1 MPNGAQKLTAD
12 AKQEVYDV
20 QLLRLF
26 ELADRNGIGQEFR
39 FVYDQNP
46 KYGFYPR
53 LYKWSIMYTPPQ
65 NKTRVL
71 LWARVQPRRGKF
83 HLYVAATAF
92 AEFYPV
98 ARHDAVRI
106 LGYNHHYALNMD
118 DLSMFFGNLDALFAL
133 IEKNRA

>member
-1 MPNGAQKLTAD
+1 VTSKANPPTYD
-12 AKQEVYDV
+12 A

-26 ELADRNGIGQEFR
+26 ELADQNGVGQEFR
-39 FVYDQNP
+39 CVYEQSP
-46 KYGFYPR
+46 RYGFYPR

-83 HLYVAATAF
+83 HLYVASTAF

-98 ARHDAVRI
+98 PRYEAVRI
-106 LGYNHHYALNMD
+106 LGYNHHYALNLD
-118 DLSMFFGNLDALFAL
+118 DLKLFFAQLDELFKL
-133 IEKNRA
+133 IEANRGT

>member
-1 MPNGAQKLTAD
+1 LSAQANPPAYD
-12 AKQEVYDV
+12 A

-26 ELADRNGIGQEFR
+26 DLADANGVGQEFR
-39 FVYDQNP
+39 FVYDQSP
-46 KYGFYPR
+46 RYGFYPR

-83 HLYVAATAF
+83 HLYVASTAF

-98 ARHDAVRI
+98 PRHEAVRI
-106 LGYNHHYALNMD
+106 LGYNRHYALNLD
-118 DLSMFFGNLDALFAL
+118 DLRLFFSNLDALFTL
-133 IEKNRA
+133 IEKNSHPTSS